1 MTNRLIKGVFVLA
14 SAAAV
19 ATMVAAPAQAGKKS
33 FCKQYARIATSQYY
47 QSIDLECNFSGAY
60 WHPAKNLHKLWCM
73 GQPRH
78 VADEG
83 NDYRAQKLS
92 ICQAQGEN

>member
-1 MTNRLIKGVFVLA
+1 MKTNMAKGIMMLA
-14 SAAAV
+14 SVAAV
-19 ATMVAAPAQAGKKS
+19 ATMTAAPAQAGKKQ
-33 FCKQYARIATSQYY
+33 FCKRYARIATSQYY
-47 QSIDLECNFSGAY
+47 RAIDLECNYSGAY

-78 VADEG
+78 VAEDG